1 MFDRLINVPSRIGFD
16 FNDIVFTIKG
26 NKRIAAVS
34 GISNAYNNCH
44 LKDAIKDA
52 LDKAKQR
59 NINVFEC
66 SNLIVNIRRFPTD
79 IEDDAFANELDS
91 IYDFFQK
98 FSEQTCT
105 KITISPKPNYYCS
118 KTFEID
124 ILFAGI

>member
-91 IYDFFQK
+91 IYDFF
-98 FSEQTCT
+98 S
-105 KITISPKPNYYCS
+105 KI
-118 KTFEID
+118 F
-124 ILFAGI
+124 